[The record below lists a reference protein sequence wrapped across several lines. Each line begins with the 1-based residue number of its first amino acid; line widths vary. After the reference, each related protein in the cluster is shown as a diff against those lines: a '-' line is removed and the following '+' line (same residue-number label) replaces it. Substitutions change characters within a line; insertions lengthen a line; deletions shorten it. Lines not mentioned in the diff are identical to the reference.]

1 MNTKIILVVL
11 GEPNSVFS
19 ELLFKYFNSTKF
31 KKNQNKIVLIGSK
44 DLLLKQMKK
53 LGYDFVFNEITN
65 IKNSSKKVINILNK
79 PC

>member
-53 LGYDFVFNEITN
+53 LGYDFVLMKSQT
-65 IKNSSKKVINILNK
+65 
-79 PC
+79 